1 MNDISFTYMEYDL
14 YTGEALGMRDMNEEN
29 RLRKERILETY
40 YYISKHW
47 LLLDHFSLSRYTLKD
62 LQRDQMIL
70 QKDSMGPIGV
80 RFYINHSTSRLHHE
94 IQQNPFIVNEG
105 FVYSPFG
112 EDTIGKNMLEI
123 HTIQELQNFT
133 LEYQVP
139 MFISSTKPIS
149 LLIYLER
156 SMQNELP
163 GLYLVEEIQWSKV
176 QENGY
181 NGWLIHPSLHEE
193 AMKYAWYRKIASP
206 MGVVWDIKA
215 FPNVDK
221 DLMRIVFE

>member
-1 MNDISFTYMEYDL
+1 MSELFPGHTEYDL
-14 YTGEALGMRDMNEEN
+14 YTGEELGVRDMI
-29 RLRKERILETY
+29 KEHHWRMQRYIDTY
-40 YYISKHW
+40 DYISKYW
-47 LLLDHFSLSRYTLKD
+47 LLLDHPFISGYTLKD
-62 LQRDQMIL
+62 LQREQTIL
-70 QKDSMGPIGV
+70 QRNSLRPVGV
-80 RFYINHSTSRLHHE
+80 CFYTNHVTSRLNNE
-94 IQQNPFIVNEG
+94 FRKNPFIVDEG
-105 FVYSPFG
+105 LVYSPFG

-123 HTIQELQNFT
+123 HTIQELHNFT

-139 MFISSTKPIS
+139 MFISPTKPIA
-149 LLIYLER
+149 LAIYFER
-156 SMQNELP
+156 TMQNELP

-193 AMKYAWYRKIASP
+193 AMKYAWYRQIASP
-206 MGVVWDIKA
+206 IGVVWDMKA